1 MKFNQAYT
9 YLIQQLPPSLVEE
22 AWRRLTTRKRNPF
35 TLLEACG
42 IDPAIEDFLQH
53 EIIVYNR
60 KKERQRRSSSPL
72 ENLSRVYNT
81 EMTNQESQTQDTIP
95 ICTCDQ
101 VHKCPCFA
109 SKEEINRQV
118 KKEVDI
124 LFQRLMEYNE
134 KTFGKFMREIT
145 IEYGKRVNE
154 NKKLR
159 CEIEQQKIQLQETEK
174 CLAYLKSRSIHQV
187 D

>member
-101 VHKCPCFA
+101 Y
-109 SKEEINRQV
+109 E
-118 KKEVDI
+118 
-124 LFQRLMEYNE
+124 
-134 KTFGKFMREIT
+134 
-145 IEYGKRVNE
+145 KRVNK

-159 CEIEQQKIQLQETEK
+159 YEIEQQKIQLQEAEK
-174 CLAYLKSRSIHQV
+174 YLAYLKSRSVHQV

>member
-101 VHKCPCFA
+101 
-109 SKEEINRQV
+109 
-118 KKEVDI
+118 
-124 LFQRLMEYNE
+124 RLMEYNE

>member
-60 KKERQRRSSSPL
+60 KKERQRRMPPCLPL
-72 ENLSRVYNT
+72 NILCSLFPPKRRTTSV
-81 EMTNQESQTQDTIP
+81 DFP
-95 ICTCDQ
+95 
-101 VHKCPCFA
+101 VLVRP
-109 SKEEINRQV
+109 EIISV
-118 KKEVDI
+118 KGHWGV
-124 LFQRLMEYNE
+124 LFNE
-134 KTFGKFMREIT
+134 LIFP
-145 IEYGKRVNE
+145 
-154 NKKLR
+154 
-159 CEIEQQKIQLQETEK
+159 
-174 CLAYLKSRSIHQV
+174 

>member
-1 MKFNQAYT
+1 
-9 YLIQQLPPSLVEE
+9 EE

-101 VHKCPCFA
+101 
-109 SKEEINRQV
+109 
-118 KKEVDI
+118 
-124 LFQRLMEYNE
+124 RLMEYNE